1 MWFLFALITTLAW
14 GAADLFYKGG
24 ADVNDKYS
32 HLRTSM
38 TVGVVMGIHAIAT
51 LLITGVHFDFRN
63 LLIYLPVS
71 AMYILSMTIGYLG
84 LRYLALSVCSPVQN
98 ASGAIV
104 SILCLVFLHQTM
116 SGLSAVGVVLIC
128 AGVIGLGIFE
138 RMEEKALPE
147 ERKYAVGIWAF
158 LFPVIY
164 CIIDAL
170 GTFFDAWYLDDFTTT
185 PLLGVT
191 EDSLEIVA
199 NASYELTFLFCA
211 IVIFIFLLVKKQ
223 PLALTT
229 KKQGSR
235 GLAAIAETLGQF
247 TYVYAMSGN
256 GVVAAPMVAS
266 YCVVSVLLSRI
277 FLKEKLEKRQY
288 AVIAVV
294 IAGIILMGIAE
305 GLSE

>member
-24 ADVNDKYS
+24 ADENDKYS

-51 LLITGVHFDFRN
+51 LILGDFHYDFRN
-63 LLIYLPVS
+63 LLVYLPVS

-84 LRYLALSVCSPVQN
+84 LRYLALSVASPVQN
-98 ASGAIV
+98 ASGALV

-116 SGLSAVGVVLIC
+116 DSLSAVAVVLICVGVVLL
-128 AGVIGLGIFE
+128 GVFE
-138 RMEEKALPE
+138 RMSEKALPE
-147 ERKYAVGIWAF
+147 EKKYSVGIWAF
-158 LFPVIY
+158 LFPVFY

-170 GTFFDAWYLDDFTTT
+170 GTFFDAWYLDDFATT

-191 EDSLEIVA
+191 EDSLETVA
-199 NASYELTFLFCA
+199 NTSYELTFLLCA
-211 IVIFIFLLVKKQ
+211 IVILIFLLIKKQ

-235 GLAAIAETLGQF
+235 GIAAIAETLGQF

-266 YCVVSVLLSRI
+266 YCVVSIILSRI
-277 FLKEKLEKRQY
+277 FLKEKLENRQY
-288 AVIAVV
+288 IVIALVV
-294 IAGIILMGIAE
+294 LGIILMGIAE
-305 GLSE
+305 GLAE